1 MNETE
6 ELTETEE
13 LFDSVR
19 KLSHAQSKLRGLVV
33 ELLDSR
39 QGEIAQEVLDLTT
52 DVRKHLQNNF
62 QKLRIGLD
70 S

>member
-1 MNETE
+1 MNKTKDLDETS
-6 ELTETEE
+6 E
-13 LFDSVR
+13 LFDCVR

-39 QGEIAQEVLDLTT
+39 QGETAQEVLDLTT
-52 DVRKHLQNNF
+52 DARKHLQNNF

-70 S
+70 T

>member
-1 MNETE
+1 MNKTKDIEETS
-6 ELTETEE
+6 E

-62 QKLRIGLD
+62 QKLKKGLD

>member
-1 MNETE
+1 MNKTKDLDETS
-6 ELTETEE
+6 E
-13 LFDSVR
+13 LFDCVR

-52 DVRKHLQNNF
+52 DARKHLQNNF

-70 S
+70 T

>member
-6 ELTETEE
+6 DLNETSE
-13 LFDSVR
+13 LFDCIR
-19 KLSHAQSKLRGLVV
+19 MLSSAQSKLNFLVD
-33 ELLDSR
+33 ELTDNK
-39 QGEIAQEVLDLTT
+39 ECAQEILRLTT
-52 DVRKHLQNNF
+52 HVRKHLQNNF